1 MEPTAEQLARL
12 ALDVERSR
20 APQPVSALMAA
31 LELEDRRFIDLLR
44 LRRELRR
51 TKWWQVRR
59 IKRIN
64 REVKTIL
71 DAQKESL
78 RAHKEGLS

>member
-20 APQPVSALMAA
+20 PPQPVSALMAA
-31 LELEDRRFIDLLR
+31 LELEDQRFIDLLR

>member
-31 LELEDRRFIDLLR
+31 LELEDQRFIDLLR